1 MGKIWRIKEK
11 SVIFA
16 YQFPST
22 ESVVGGRFLII
33 NETIASILDLLKD
46 NTMLISEDGKEE
58 MSIKKFKTLNKI

>member
-11 SVIFA
+11 SVIVA

-22 ESVVGGRFLII
+22 ASVVGGRFLII